1 MQNDTAYSIIF
12 FTDLHYFLTYG
23 SFSESGGFMYVFLIL
38 FFASLVLS
46 ILLLKRNSTGF
57 FLIVMLLSFFVV
69 TFDFMTYLCKDNCY
83 YNSVYQYLIL
93 GQGVQNYLILLP
105 VSRWTLARLF
115 NVFSILFLYSSL
127 CFSLFFSL
135 NITFRTFRGK
145 LLLLSIPCALQI
157 LLYDPAF
164 YRAVYYRL
172 YPDVMSSNGVVAL
185 YSGIHSFTCILNA
198 LYALAGIG
206 LILYAYFSSPK
217 IKQIRNYILLI
228 FVSFFS
234 VAATY
239 WYMNYWAPDILI
251 RISKVADY
259 ESFYPLNLTGDPFMY
274 RLLPHITVLCIFLNV
289 FALYRYARV
298 KSMIR
303 NKNGLILQNFDSA
316 SLAVRVFCHYMKNE
330 LLGIVSQT
338 EELEEAYSGTPGL
351 AEGVSA
357 IRLKCE
363 KIYARLDDVHKNT
376 VKSKLSLKLV
386 PADALIRDALRTPQV
401 NPDKLKLNLRLCS
414 PAPYILADDYYFSQA
429 VQNIIINAAESMA
442 ARPPAERKLDISVE
456 VKNKWV
462 ELTVADCGVGIAQ
475 ENLNRIFNPF
485 FSSKPTSQNWGMGLS
500 LSHTIITA
508 HGGKILVDSEPGTGS
523 TFRIVLPFYGTYQP
537 ADRGSDREDS
547 YGPYHYRPDR

>member
-1 MQNDTAYSIIF
+1 
-12 FTDLHYFLTYG
+12 
-23 SFSESGGFMYVFLIL
+23 MYVFLIL

-93 GQGVQNYLILLP
+93 GQSVHNYLILLP

-115 NVFSILFLYSSL
+115 NVFSILFVYSSL

-135 NITFRTFRGK
+135 NITFRRFRGK
-145 LLLLSIPCALQI
+145 LFLLFVPCALQI
-157 LLYDPAF
+157 LLYDPLF
-164 YRAVYYRL
+164 YKAAYYRL
-172 YPDVMSSNGVVAL
+172 YPDVLGSGGVVAL
-185 YSGIHSFTCILNA
+185 YSGLHRFTCILNA

-228 FVSFFS
+228 FFSFFS
-234 VAATY
+234 VVATY

-259 ESFYPLNLTGDPFMY
+259 ESFYPLNLTGDPLMY
-274 RLLPHITVLCIFLNV
+274 RLLPHITVLCIFLNA

-298 KSMIR
+298 KNMIR

-338 EELEEAYSGTPGL
+338 EELEETFSGTPGL
-351 AEGVSA
+351 TEGISA
-357 IRLKCE
+357 IRQKCE

-376 VKSKLSLKLV
+376 VKSRLSLKFV
-386 PADALIRDALRTPQV
+386 PVDTLICDALRTPQV
-401 NPDKLKLNLRLCS
+401 KPGQVNLNLHLCS

-442 ARPPAERKLDISVE
+442 GKPPAERNLDISVE

-462 ELTVADCGVGIAQ
+462 ELTVADCGVGISK
-475 ENLNRIFNPF
+475 ENLSRIFNPF

-508 HGGKILVDSEPGTGS
+508 HGGKILVDSEPGKGS
-523 TFRIVLPFYGTYQP
+523 SFRVILPFYGACQSEDHS
-537 ADRGSDREDS
+537 ADREDS
-547 YGPYHYRPDR
+547 YGSCHYRPDR